1 MKKKKVKI
9 KKLKVHLRQI
19 FNDPKKKKNPGPE
32 LSKTTWSSLLGSDS
46 RYIMPPCLCSCG
58 VVMDCARPRPIWLTM
73 G

>member
-1 MKKKKVKI
+1 MS
-9 KKLKVHLRQI
+9 LK
-19 FNDPKKKKNPGPE
+19 KKKKNPGPE

-58 VVMDCARPRPIWLTM
+58 VVMDCARPRPIWLTI